1 MTRDSSAGEVAVASL
16 FLFPSFC
23 FSLSLSL
30 SLSLIELTVADGP
43 FPWPGLIYLI
53 KFNACR
59 GRRRA
64 AQAAVSCFALRPLFQ
79 LKNEPGQACDSE

>member
-1 MTRDSSAGEVAVASL
+1 MTRDSSAGEVVVA
-16 FLFPSFC
+16 
-23 FSLSLSL
+23 SLSLSL
-30 SLSLIELTVADGP
+30 SLSLSFFLFLSLSLSYRVDCGGP